1 MIVRAFDLYDFK
13 DEFERYDRGDNFSD
27 EALEELYNYY
37 DDLGEPY
44 ELDVIEICCNWTEYE
59 NLEEYA
65 KEYMNESGFEG
76 IEDDDEKEEIITDN
90 LENNTYFIRLNN
102 GSILIQNY

>member
-1 MIVRAFDLYDFK
+1 MIIKQFDLYDFK
-13 DEFERYDRGDNFSD
+13 REFERYDRADRFSD
-27 EALEELYNYY
+27 EAMEELYNYY

-65 KEYMNESGFEG
+65 KAYMNESDFEEWG
-76 IEDDDEKEEIITDN
+76 DDLREDVILAELD
-90 LENNTYFIRLNN
+90 NNTYFTRLNN
-102 GSILIQNY
+102 GGLLIQDY

>member
-1 MIVRAFDLYDFK
+1 MIIKSFDLYDFRR
-13 DEFERYDRGDNFSD
+13 EFERYDRGDRFSD
-27 EALEELYNYY
+27 EAIEELYNYY

-65 KEYMNESGFEG
+65 REYMDESDFEG
-76 IEDDDEKEEIITDN
+76 MDDEKEETILDN
-90 LENNTYFIRLNN
+90 LDNNTYFIRLSN
-102 GSILIQNY
+102 GSVLIQNY

>member
-1 MIVRAFDLYDFK
+1 MIIKSFDLYDFK
-13 DEFERYDRGDNFSD
+13 REFERYNRGNNFSD

-37 DDLGEPY
+37 DNLGEPY
-44 ELDVIEICCNWTEYE
+44 ELDIIEICCNWTEYE

-65 KEYMNESGFEG
+65 KEYMNESDFEG
-76 IEDDDEKEEIITDN
+76 MDDDEKEEIILDN
-90 LENNTYFIRLNN
+90 LDNNTYFTRLYN

>member
-1 MIVRAFDLYDFK
+1 MIVKTFDLYDFRR
-13 DEFERYDRGDNFSD
+13 EFERYDRGDRFSD

-37 DDLGEPY
+37 DDFGEPY

-65 KEYMNESGFEG
+65 KAYMDESDFEG
-76 IEDDDEKEEIITDN
+76 MDDDEREETILDD
-90 LENNTYFIRLNN
+90 LDRNTYFSRLSN
-102 GSILIQNY
+102 GAILIQDF